1 MSKETG
7 PPAAADDG
15 ARESSLASGWTV
27 QADPQTVAPQI
38 APAAAATEAEHD
50 DLDAELADD
59 VADQRAARTQLS
71 NGALVLMGVFGGLF
85 LMYAWGWF
93 IVADA
98 YSSLNVLVAA
108 GSGLI
113 GAILQ
118 QVIFWVAPAAPVLW
132 FLGVTLI
139 HRKNTAKLGVWLFLG
154 AIVLIPLPMFI
165 AGGGAA

>member
-1 MSKETG
+1 MSKKTG

-27 QADPQTVAPQI
+27 QADPQAVAPQVV
-38 APAAAATEAEHD
+38 PAAEDAATEHD
-50 DLDAELADD
+50 DQSASLTGDA
-59 VADQRAARTQLS
+59 ADQPDARTQLS
-71 NGALVLMGVFGGLF
+71 NGALVLLGVFGGLF

-132 FLGVTLI
+132 FLVVAFM
-139 HRKNTAKLGVWLFLG
+139 HRRNTAKLGVWLFLG
-154 AIVLIPLPMFI
+154 AIVLIPLPMFV
-165 AGGGAA
+165 AVGGAA